1 MELERIDDL
10 LKMFAMR
17 LGCDTERAEQRY
29 QTLLRRGFWIECAVQ
44 AGAFSPHND
53 LETATHHSDVNAA
66 GASGDAGDP
75 CGEHARGEGG
85 RHIVVAQDTTEIN
98 LGPTAGP
105 IAAGLTRPLRRWA
118 RRTLK
123 RLKAGPTRAGAWLRR
138 VAQQEPDLF
147 AHWAVTFA
155 GMAER

>member
-1 MELERIDDL
+1 MPPGPAEMLATL
-10 LKMFAMR
+10 AGSTLAA
-17 LGCDTERAEQRY
+17 RAR
-29 QTLLRRGFWIECAVQ
+29 
-44 AGAFSPHND
+44 
-53 LETATHHSDVNAA
+53 
-66 GASGDAGDP
+66 
-75 CGEHARGEGG
+75 

-105 IAAGLTRPLRRWA
+105 IAAGSTRPLRRWA

-147 AHWAVTFA
+147 AHWAVAFA